1 MSSKAKRVSNQII
14 QQRITT
20 VVQVL
25 SIMSSEAQ
33 KMSWFQRFRISQSF
47 LWKKNID
54 CFFELASKNKKKEEK
69 EKKKEE
75 EKKEEK
81 KREKREKRDKEV

>member
-1 MSSKAKRVSNQII
+1 MSSKSRKLSNQII

-25 SIMSSEAQ
+25 TIMSSEAE
-33 KMSWFQRFRISQSF
+33 KMSWFQRFRISQCF

-69 EKKKEE
+69 HEKHA
-75 EKKEEK
+75 
-81 KREKREKRDKEV
+81 KEV

>member
-1 MSSKAKRVSNQII
+1 MSSKAKRVSNQIV

-69 EKKKEE
+69 DEKC
-75 EKKEEK
+75 
-81 KREKREKRDKEV
+81 DKEV

>member
-1 MSSKAKRVSNQII
+1 MSSKAKRVSNQIV

-25 SIMSSEAQ
+25 SIMSSEARQ
-33 KMSWFQRFRISQSF
+33 MSWFQRFRISQSF

-54 CFFELASKNKKKEEK
+54 CFFELASKNKK
-69 EKKKEE
+69 E

-81 KREKREKRDKEV
+81 HEKRDKEV

>member
-1 MSSKAKRVSNQII
+1 MSSKSRKVSNQII

-25 SIMSSEAQ
+25 SIMSSEAE

-54 CFFELASKNKKKEEK
+54 CFFELASKKKKKEEK
-69 EKKKEE
+69 D
-75 EKKEEK
+75 
-81 KREKREKRDKEV
+81 EKRDKEV

>member
-1 MSSKAKRVSNQII
+1 MSSKARKLSDQIV

-25 SIMSSEAQ
+25 SIMSSEAHQ
-33 KMSWFQRFRISQSF
+33 MSWFQRFRISQCF

-54 CFFELASKNKKKEEK
+54 CFFELASKNKKKKK
-69 EKKKEE
+69 EKKH
-75 EKKEEK
+75 
-81 KREKREKRDKEV
+81 DKEV

>member
-1 MSSKAKRVSNQII
+1 MSSKAKRVSNQIV
-14 QQRITT
+14 QQRLTT

-69 EKKKEE
+69 KE
-75 EKKEEK
+75 
-81 KREKREKRDKEV
+81 EKREKRDKEV

>member
-1 MSSKAKRVSNQII
+1 MSSKSRRVSNQIV

-54 CFFELASKNKKKEEK
+54 CFFELASKNKKEEKEEK
-69 EKKKEE
+69 KEKKEKKEE
-75 EKKEEK
+75 EKD
-81 KREKREKRDKEV
+81 EKRDKEV

>member
-1 MSSKAKRVSNQII
+1 MGSKARKLSDQIVRL
-14 QQRITT
+14 RITT
-20 VVQVL
+20 VLQVL

-33 KMSWFQRFRISQSF
+33 QMSWFQRFRISQSF

-54 CFFELASKNKKKEEK
+54 CFFELASKSKKKD
-69 EKKKEE
+69 EKKE

-81 KREKREKRDKEV
+81 REKRNKEV

>member
-1 MSSKAKRVSNQII
+1 MSSKSRKLSNQII

-33 KMSWFQRFRISQSF
+33 QMSWFQRFRISQCF

-54 CFFELASKNKKKEEK
+54 CFFEIASKNKKKEEK
-69 EKKKEE
+69 D
-75 EKKEEK
+75 
-81 KREKREKRDKEV
+81 EKRDKEV

>member
-1 MSSKAKRVSNQII
+1 MSSKAKRVSSQIV

-20 VVQVL
+20 VIQVL

-54 CFFELASKNKKKEEK
+54 CFFGLAGKNKKKEEK
-69 EKKKEE
+69 KE
-75 EKKEEK
+75 
-81 KREKREKRDKEV
+81 EKREKRDKEV

>member
-1 MSSKAKRVSNQII
+1 MSSKSRKLSNQIV

-54 CFFELASKNKKKEEK
+54 CFFELAGKNKKKEKK
-69 EKKKEE
+69 EKKE
-75 EKKEEK
+75 
-81 KREKREKRDKEV
+81 EKREKRDKEV

>member
-1 MSSKAKRVSNQII
+1 MSSKSRKVSKQIT

-25 SIMSSEAQ
+25 SIMSSEAE

-69 EKKKEE
+69 HEKHAKEI
-75 EKKEEK
+75 
-81 KREKREKRDKEV
+81 

>member
-1 MSSKAKRVSNQII
+1 MGSKARKVSKQIVQQRVS
-14 QQRITT
+14 T

-69 EKKKEE
+69 
-75 EKKEEK
+75 
-81 KREKREKRDKEV
+81 REKRDKEV

>member
-1 MSSKAKRVSNQII
+1 MSSKSRKLSDQII
-14 QQRITT
+14 RQRITT

-25 SIMSSEAQ
+25 SIMSSEAWQ
-33 KMSWFQRFRISQSF
+33 MSWFQRFRISQSF

-69 EKKKEE
+69 D
-75 EKKEEK
+75 
-81 KREKREKRDKEV
+81 EKRDKEV

>member
-1 MSSKAKRVSNQII
+1 MSSKAKRVSNQIV

-25 SIMSSEAQ
+25 SIMSSEAE
-33 KMSWFQRFRISQSF
+33 KMSWFQRFRISQCF

-69 EKKKEE
+69 D
-75 EKKEEK
+75 
-81 KREKREKRDKEV
+81 EKRDKEV

>member
-1 MSSKAKRVSNQII
+1 MSSKAKKVSDQII

-33 KMSWFQRFRISQSF
+33 QMSWFQRFRISQCF

-54 CFFELASKNKKKEEK
+54 CFFELASKNKKKE
-69 EKKKEE
+69 KKHAKVQDPE
-75 EKKEEK
+75 
-81 KREKREKRDKEV
+81 

>member
-1 MSSKAKRVSNQII
+1 MSSKARKLSNQII

-25 SIMSSEAQ
+25 SIMSTEPQ
-33 KMSWFQRFRISQSF
+33 QMSWFQRFRISQSF
-47 LWKKNID
+47 LRKKNID
-54 CFFELASKNKKKEEK
+54 CFFELASKSKKKD
-69 EKKKEE
+69 EKKE

-81 KREKREKRDKEV
+81 DEKRDKEV

>member
-1 MSSKAKRVSNQII
+1 MSSKAKRVSNQIV

-54 CFFELASKNKKKEEK
+54 CFFELASKNKNKK
-69 EKKKEE
+69 
-75 EKKEEK
+75 KKEEK
-81 KREKREKRDKEV
+81 KEEKREKRDKEV

>member
-1 MSSKAKRVSNQII
+1 MSSKARNLSNQIV

-54 CFFELASKNKKKEEK
+54 CFFELAGKNKKKE
-69 EKKKEE
+69 KKEE
-75 EKKEEK
+75 M
-81 KREKREKRDKEV
+81 REKRDKEV

>member
-1 MSSKAKRVSNQII
+1 MSSKSRKLSKQIT

-25 SIMSSEAQ
+25 SIISSEAH
-33 KMSWFQRFRISQSF
+33 KMSWFQRFRISPCF

-54 CFFELASKNKKKEEK
+54 CFFELASKNKKK
-69 EKKKEE
+69 
-75 EKKEEK
+75 
-81 KREKREKRDKEV
+81 

>member
-1 MSSKAKRVSNQII
+1 MSSKAKRVSNQIV

-54 CFFELASKNKKKEEK
+54 CFFELASKSKKKD
-69 EKKKEE
+69 
-75 EKKEEK
+75 EKKE
-81 KREKREKRDKEV
+81 EKREKRDKEV

>member
-1 MSSKAKRVSNQII
+1 MSSKAKRVSNQIV

-54 CFFELASKNKKKEEK
+54 CFFELAGKNKKKE
-69 EKKKEE
+69 
-75 EKKEEK
+75 KKEEK
-81 KREKREKRDKEV
+81 DEKRDKEL

>member
-1 MSSKAKRVSNQII
+1 MSSKARKLSNQII

-25 SIMSSEAQ
+25 SIMSSEARQ
-33 KMSWFQRFRISQSF
+33 MSWFQRFRISQFF

-69 EKKKEE
+69 D
-75 EKKEEK
+75 
-81 KREKREKRDKEV
+81 EKRDKEV

>member
-1 MSSKAKRVSNQII
+1 MSSKSRKLSNQII

-33 KMSWFQRFRISQSF
+33 QMSWFQRFRISQCF

-69 EKKKEE
+69 D
-75 EKKEEK
+75 
-81 KREKREKRDKEV
+81 EKRDKEV